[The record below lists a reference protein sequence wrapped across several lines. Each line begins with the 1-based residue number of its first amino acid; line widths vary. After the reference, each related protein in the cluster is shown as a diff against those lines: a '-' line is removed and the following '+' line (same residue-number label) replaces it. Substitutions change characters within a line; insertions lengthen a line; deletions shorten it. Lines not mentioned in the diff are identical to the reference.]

1 MKLKSIRINGFKS
14 FADKTILEFK
24 TSITAIVGPNGS
36 GKSNIVDAI
45 RWVLGE
51 QSIKSLRGGEYMA
64 DVIFAGSETRAPFKR
79 AEVALQFD
87 NTTHYLNTD
96 LNDVEVKRVLYYTGE
111 NEYYINNVK
120 VRLRD
125 IHDLFLDSGIGED
138 SFNIISQGKIESII
152 NSKPQERRVILESAA
167 QVLKYKTRKQESLK
181 KLEKTEDN
189 LEKVE
194 LVINELKDRVEP
206 LKEQSE
212 AAQKYLDY
220 QSELQDLEISL
231 TTQDITS
238 LNQEY
243 QTIQRKIEELTTQ
256 KQKIEEYSTH
266 DTSALEKKKLELIKL
281 EEEISMYQEQAITCH
296 DMITKLNSEKQ
307 VILERQKYEVNS
319 KKIDEN
325 LLKLKEEE
333 LEVLK
338 IQETSKQEEEEIK
351 VSFKELTKKKE
362 EKDEKEGL
370 LKVKYN
376 HIRQDLFVNQT
387 TMGTLQNRIQIL
399 KQNIENN
406 ESMPYAVR
414 NVLNNPR
421 LKGIHN
427 SVSRLIE
434 VEDSYSEAID
444 VALGA
449 AAQFVVVEN
458 EKSAREAIT
467 YLKENKLGRATFFP
481 LDIIQSKYV
490 SETVISSVK
499 KTKGYL
505 GIASDFVR
513 CEEKYKRIIENLL
526 GNIFVVK
533 TMEDMESIG
542 KELNHK
548 YRIVSLTGE
557 LSNIGGSLTG
567 GSRNKQNKV
576 FLEKQELEET
586 TNKLEEA
593 ESKHKNLEKQE
604 QELHLELE
612 KLQEEIMNLEKEL
625 TISSQI
631 LEQKEKYIQE
641 QEMKLETV
649 QKEISGANALKE
661 GSLEENI
668 VKLSQKIKESQVEQS
683 QIDRKLNDLKIKKSD
698 LSSEISELENEY
710 KNQNAKVHSIEQE
723 LKKQEIDLGKMDTK
737 LDYLLSILSESYHMT
752 YEHAKNNY
760 SLDLEEEL
768 ARLKVNQLKK
778 QMKDLGQI
786 NLTSIEEYQKV
797 KERYDFLTSQE
808 QDLQKSIQDL
818 HSMIEE
824 MDNIMVERL
833 KNAFTK
839 IQEQFSIIFKKLFKG
854 GKGILKLTDEENIL
868 ESGIDIIAEPPGKKL
883 NSIQL
888 LSGGEKTLTAIALL
902 FSILNVY
909 PVPFCILDE
918 VEAALDEANVD
929 TFGSYLQEQEEKSE
943 FVLITHKKR
952 TMEYAGTLYGITMQ
966 EQGVSKVVSVKLE
979 DRNEE

>member
-333 LEVLK
+333 LELLK
-338 IQETSKQEEEEIK
+338 IQETSKQEAEEIK

-362 EKDEKEGL
+362 EQDEKEGL

-737 LDYLLSILSESYHMT
+737 LDYLLNILSESYHMT

-979 DRNEE
+979 DRNE

>member
-333 LEVLK
+333 LELLK

-362 EKDEKEGL
+362 EQDEKEGL

-604 QELHLELE
+604 QELRLELE

-737 LDYLLSILSESYHMT
+737 LDYLLNILSESYHMT

-979 DRNEE
+979 DRNE